1 MITARRA
8 SAALAA
14 IAVVGLAACDA
25 PSQATPPPTP
35 SVVPTLPPSAST
47 KPTPSATNSTA
58 DLVAQAEA
66 VYRKQFSVQDRLFR
80 AGGVPRGKP
89 APKEL
94 TAVAEGDAVT
104 WIMDLMAQ
112 ISEKGIKNQSGSM
125 KITSVEKYPEAFTHQ
140 GSVIT
145 LHSCEDG
152 TGLTNKDRNG
162 KVTHGTLTYVVT
174 TYKMVD
180 GTLKM
185 NFYDDSKRV
194 EACPIK

>member
-14 IAVVGLAACDA
+14 VAVLGMAACDA

-66 VYRKQFSVQDRLFR
+66 VYRKQAAVQDKMFL

-104 WIMDLMAQ
+104 WIMDTMAQ
-112 ISEKGIKNQSGSM
+112 IHEKGITNVSGEAV
-125 KITSVEKYPEAFTHQ
+125 ITKVEKYPQTFTHE
-140 GSVIT
+140 GSIVT

-152 TGLTNKDRNG
+152 TSLVNKLKDG
-162 KVTHGTLTYVVT
+162 SKSHGMMTYVVT
-174 TYKMVD
+174 TYKMVN

-185 NFYDDSKRV
+185 NFYDDSKTV
-194 EACPIK
+194 TTCPIK